1 MIRPD
6 KDSTMKKLN
15 IFLLCLLML
24 IACDD
29 KEKRAQ
35 ALKDLDVTQQ
45 RLLEIKNEVKQLE
58 QMLNNNIA
66 ELEVARDN
74 FSQAKEFKF
83 LRTDSERKQEIRKA
97 TAYILKVEKNI
108 DAIKSNIEYYRDSV
122 YRTEF
127 KIEKLKNFLKNG

>member
-1 MIRPD
+1 
-6 KDSTMKKLN
+6 MKKKYT
-15 IFLLCLLML
+15 FLLCLLVL
-24 IACDD
+24 IACDG

-45 RLLEIKNEVKQLE
+45 RLLEIENEVKDLE
-58 QMLNNNIA
+58 QMLANNIA

-74 FSQAKEFKF
+74 FSQTKEFKF
-83 LRTDSERKQEIRKA
+83 LRTDAERKQQIRKA

-127 KIEKLKNFLKNG
+127 KIQKLKNFLKNG